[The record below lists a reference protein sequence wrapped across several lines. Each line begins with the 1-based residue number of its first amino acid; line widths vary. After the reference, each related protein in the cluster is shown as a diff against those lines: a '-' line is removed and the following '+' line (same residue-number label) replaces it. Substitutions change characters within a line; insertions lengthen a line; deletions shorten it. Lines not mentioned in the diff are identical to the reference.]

1 MTAILSRKWWMVAL
15 LMAALFVV
23 ATQRLKSAPRQTVA
37 VEMQV
42 ALPLFVQVFMAM
54 GDRNLAA
61 NIAAIRAIVVATD
74 KMRPEEYAILGKVQK
89 DVSWLNPAHE
99 DNYYV
104 AFAVLPA
111 HGEVDAT
118 QVILARAGRARYFDY
133 QPSFFYAFN
142 QFFVLHDVV
151 GASAWLREAAEKLPD
166 DNERLTM
173 QNMAARWIDKAD
185 DVELAIRVVEGLAKQ
200 AKRKD
205 FRDYLDTRV
214 KRLHMLQ
221 DLRSAADR
229 FQERNGH
236 RPGSLDELTASGIIG
251 AIPQDPFGFGFEV
264 DARGQIFLRTSP
276 PRS

>member
-1 MTAILSRKWWMVAL
+1 MTANQTGKWWL
-15 LMAALFVV
+15 LAMLTAASFIG
-23 ATQRLKSAPRQTVA
+23 AAQQLKSAPRQTVS

-61 NIAAIRAIVVATD
+61 NIAAIRALVVATD

-99 DNYYV
+99 DNYYI
-104 AFAVLPA
+104 AFAVLPNY
-111 HGEVDAT
+111 GEVDAAQT
-118 QVILARAGRARYFDY
+118 ILARASRVRFFDY

-142 QFFVLHDVV
+142 LFFIKRDVV
-151 GASAWLREAAEKLPD
+151 AASAWLREAAEKLPD
-166 DNERLTM
+166 DNQRLTM

-185 DVELAIRVVEGLAKQ
+185 DVDVAIRVVEALARQ
-200 AKRKD
+200 ARRKD
-205 FRDYLDTRV
+205 FRDYLETRV

-221 DLRSAADR
+221 ELRTAAAL
-229 FQERNGH
+229 FEERNGR
-236 RPGSLDELTASGIIG
+236 RPVSVDELLSSGTLRKM
-251 AIPQDPFGFGFEV
+251 PVDPFGFGFEV
-264 DARGQIFLRTSP
+264 DARGQIVLRTFP